1 MRLKTKITSLKLHE
15 HGDTVVEVLISIA
28 LVSLVLSGAFVTANR
43 SLQATRGAQERQ
55 NALKMVEAQ
64 VEQLKYLSGA
74 SPDAIFGSSVPAS
87 FCIKAGIA
95 VASSD
100 AGCRV
105 NAAGIS
111 TTAVPAYNL
120 TVTRATN
127 LFTVRAS
134 WDNVRGTGQD
144 LVEIKYRVYQ

>member
-1 MRLKTKITSLKLHE
+1 MRVKRTHIFLRQQ
-15 HGDTVVEVLISIA
+15 GDTVVEVLISIA
-28 LVSLVLSGAFVTANR
+28 IVSLVLSGAFVTANR

-64 VEQLKYLSGA
+64 VEQIKFLSKD
-74 SPDAIFGSSVPAS
+74 SPDTIFGTSVPAS
-87 FCIKAGIA
+87 FCLNANTA

-100 AGCRV
+100 VRCRV
-105 NAAGIS
+105 NAAGNP
-111 TTAVPAYNL
+111 TTNVPAYNL
-120 TVTRATN
+120 TVTRSTN

-144 LVEIKYRVYQ
+144 LVEIKYKVYQ